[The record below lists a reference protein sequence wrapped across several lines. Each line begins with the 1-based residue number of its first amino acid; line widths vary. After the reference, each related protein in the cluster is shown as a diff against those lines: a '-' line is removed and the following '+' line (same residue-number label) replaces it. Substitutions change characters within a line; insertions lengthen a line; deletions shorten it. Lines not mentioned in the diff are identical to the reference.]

1 MQSWRPESSEERNEG
16 VINTSTLM
24 LALGLHLAMFVGF
37 WVFAAFHGLFDKKEE
52 IIPIDLSVVVVENLD
67 GNEDEPPPRE
77 KVPPPPPPPPPPK
90 PRPPAPPPPKEPKA
104 LERIVTNIVK
114 KVDKKQE
121 KKNEKKKVEKQ
132 PKKTAEELREER
144 IRKMRESAT
153 VVNTTTVIVKDR
165 RKQPNGRTDRKTLT
179 DAEIRKLLDAGY
191 KPGSITRIAKSTLQR
206 AYSLIQESMEE
217 EWEKDKPPWTDT
229 LKPVVIRLWFGGG
242 GRIVKSVIEKSS
254 GDIRADQT
262 LKAAASRLGA
272 IPALPP
278 EFIKEFRNKGV
289 PVRLTV
295 KPN

>member
-165 RKQPNGRTDRKTLT
+165 RKQPNGRTERKTLT

-191 KPGSITRIAKSTLQR
+191 KPGSTTRIAESTMQLG
-206 AYSLIQESMEE
+206 YSLIKQSMEAK
-217 EWEKDKPPWTDT
+217 WDPPPWTDT
-229 LKPVVIRLWFGGG
+229 LKPMVIRLWFGGG
-242 GRIVKSVIEKSS
+242 GRIVKSDIEKSS

-262 LKAAASRLGA
+262 LKAAASRVGV

-278 EFIKEFRNKGV
+278 EFIKEYRNKGV
-289 PVRLTV
+289 PVRFTV

>member
-1 MQSWRPESSEERNEG
+1 M
-16 VINTSTLM
+16 INTSTLM

-165 RKQPNGRTDRKTLT
+165 RKQPNGRTERKTLT

-191 KPGSITRIAKSTLQR
+191 EPGSITRIAESTIQFG
-206 AYSLIQESMEE
+206 YSLIKKSMEAK
-217 EWEKDKPPWTDT
+217 WDPPPWTDT
-229 LKPVVIRLWFGGG
+229 LKPMVIRLWFGGG
-242 GRIVKSVIEKSS
+242 GRIVKSDIEKSS

-262 LKAAASRLGA
+262 LKAAASRVGV

-289 PVRLTV
+289 PVRFTV

>member
-37 WVFAAFHGLFDKKEE
+37 WVFAVFHGLFDKKEE

-77 KVPPPPPPPPPPK
+77 KVPPPPPPK

-132 PKKTAEELREER
+132 PKKTAEELLEER
-144 IRKMRESAT
+144 IRKMRESAK
-153 VVNTTTVIVKDR
+153 VVNKTTVIVKDQ
-165 RKQPNGRTDRKTLT
+165 RKQPNGRTERKTLT

-191 KPGSITRIAKSTLQR
+191 KPGSVPRIPESTMQL
-206 AYSLIQESMEE
+206 AYSLIERSMKEN
-217 EWEKDKPPWTDT
+217 WDIPPWTDT
-229 LKPVVIRLWFGGG
+229 LKPMVIRLWFGGG

-262 LKAAASRLGA
+262 LKAAASRVGA

-278 EFIKEFRNKGV
+278 EFIKEYRNKGV
-289 PVRLTV
+289 PVRFTV
-295 KPN
+295 EKPN